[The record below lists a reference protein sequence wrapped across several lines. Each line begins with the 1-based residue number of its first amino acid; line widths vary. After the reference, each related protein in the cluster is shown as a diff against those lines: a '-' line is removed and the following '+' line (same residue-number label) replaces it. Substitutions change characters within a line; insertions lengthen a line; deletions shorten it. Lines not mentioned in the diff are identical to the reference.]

1 MMKKDI
7 KALIFTTLCM
17 VAACLFMFAGTS
29 TPVNAADDDV
39 KVGKGCSDNYR
50 IYDYTDVIDDTEE
63 ERLEQRL
70 WNISTKY
77 GVDIA
82 VFIDWERP
90 GSIESEYSY
99 KDEVWR
105 TNEYAHQIYN
115 QFEYADD
122 GVVFMLVQQD
132 RCWAIQGFG
141 ALEDTIGKKY
151 DSIFEE
157 MKSNLS
163 ADLYGAAVGDFADEM
178 ESLLAGFK
186 TQWIKD
192 LAFIIVASLVIGLI
206 IGLIRVSSL
215 KSQLKSV
222 AVKTEASDYIVP
234 GTFNIRKS
242 RDFFLYKTVS
252 RVRRQSSSSGGSSH
266 SSGGRS
272 SSGGGGHY

>member
-1 MMKKDI
+1 
-7 KALIFTTLCM
+7 M
-17 VAACLFMFAGTS
+17 VAACLFMFIGGS
-29 TPVNAADDDV
+29 TPVSAADDDV

-50 IYDYTDVIDDTEE
+50 IYDYTDAIDDSEE

-70 WNISTKY
+70 WDISNIY
-77 GVDIA
+77 GVDVT
-82 VFIDWERP
+82 VFVDWERP
-90 GSIESEYSY
+90 SSIESEYSY

-105 TNEYAHQIYN
+105 TNEYAHQTYN

-122 GVVFMLVQQD
+122 GVIFMLVQQD
-132 RCWAIQGFG
+132 RTWGIQGFG

-151 DSIFEE
+151 ESIFEG
-157 MKSNLS
+157 MKSDLA
-163 ADLYGAAVGDFADEM
+163 ADRYGAAVGDFADEI

-192 LAFIIVASLVIGLI
+192 LAFIIVVSLIIGLI
-206 IGLIRVSSL
+206 IGLIRASAL

-234 GTFNIRKS
+234 GTFNLRNS
-242 RDFFLYKTVS
+242 RDFFLYKTVT
-252 RVRRQSSSSGGSSH
+252 RVRRESSSSGGSHH

>member
-1 MMKKDI
+1 MKKDI

-17 VAACLFMFAGTS
+17 VAACLFMFIGGS
-29 TPVNAADDDV
+29 TPVSAADDDV
-39 KVGKGCSDNYR
+39 KVGKGCSDNNR
-50 IYDYTDVIDDTEE
+50 IYDYTDAIDDSEE

-70 WNISTKY
+70 WDISNKY
-77 GVDIA
+77 GVDVT
-82 VFIDWERP
+82 VFVDWERP
-90 GSIESEYSY
+90 SSIESEYSY

-105 TNEYAHQIYN
+105 TNEYAHQTYN

-122 GVVFMLVQQD
+122 GVIFMLVQQD
-132 RCWAIQGFG
+132 RTWGIQGFG

-151 DSIFEE
+151 ESIFEG
-157 MKSNLS
+157 MKSDLA
-163 ADLYGAAVGDFADEM
+163 ADRYGAAVGDFADEI

-192 LAFIIVASLVIGLI
+192 LAFIIVVSLIIGLI
-206 IGLIRVSSL
+206 IGLIRASAL

-234 GTFNIRKS
+234 GTFNLRNS
-242 RDFFLYKTVS
+242 RDFFLYKTVT
-252 RVRRQSSSSGGSSH
+252 RVRRESSSSGGSHH